1 VRCLEGIS
9 TTPSKKWDKKRPTGS
24 ALEREF
30 WLDVV
35 AGRLL
40 EVVLAEGDL
49 GERLVDG
56 GARVVQRRRLED
68 DAERADD
75 ARHREHPQEE
85 PVQHHG
91 HEFPV
96 LDHVVFLVGV
106 LHVLRDELHA
116 VQRRQQLGRTLPP
129 DHLVVAWNEQMNT
142 LAQSSFIFGDAN

>member
-1 VRCLEGIS
+1 
-9 TTPSKKWDKKRPTGS
+9 
-24 ALEREF
+24 
-30 WLDVV
+30 VV

-85 PVQHHG
+85 SVQHHG
-91 HEFPV
+91 HELPV

-116 VQRRQQLGRTLPP
+116 VQRRQQLRRTLPS
-129 DHLVVAWNEQMNT
+129 DHLVVTCKRVDTPTMLSDHTCFLKEMY
-142 LAQSSFIFGDAN
+142 I